1 MNAADAELPLE
12 FLQPRT
18 QPNEL
23 RRDFGKRQSLLATDT
38 GSRSTSPRQKR
49 VAPGTVGNSP
59 VEPRL
64 PTHRDHLGD
73 QLLRHSRRRPTIAP
87 PVSAKD
93 SKKRARPSPVK
104 RRFVFLDGS
113 IRASVS
119 LSLNGWRRRLS
130 VSCVGL
136 CLGLIARDTF
146 GPPSAPSPQIPSR
159 PSHE

>member
-1 MNAADAELPLE
+1 QMNSDAILANDSPFWRPIPVRVRLH
-12 FLQPRT
+12 R
-18 QPNEL
+18 
-23 RRDFGKRQSLLATDT
+23 GK
-38 GSRSTSPRQKR
+38 KR

-146 GPPSAPSPQIPSR
+146 
-159 PSHE
+159 